1 MKRFT
6 LILILVFTVMS
17 FASCTTGSDVKNVG
31 EDVKDNVKQGMEA
44 TKDKANDVVQSEK
57 KMMNDVKNDVTRA
70 TENMADF
77 TSNAD
82 KNVDRTSFITEE
94 MAKQIAVEKAGIN
107 PGDARFIKVD
117 FDKDDNRFV
126 YEIEFVAGNAE
137 YEFDISATDG
147 TVISKET
154 DNLR

>member
-6 LILILVFTVMS
+6 LISILIFTVMS
-17 FASCTTGSDVKNVG
+17 FASCTMGNDVKNAG
-31 EDVKDNVKQGMEA
+31 EDVKNSAKQGIEA
-44 TKDKANDVVQSEK
+44 TKDKADDVVQSEK

-70 TENMADF
+70 TDF

-107 PGDARFIKVD
+107 PNDAKFIKVD
-117 FDKDDNRFV
+117 FDKDNNKFV
-126 YEIEFVAGNAE
+126 YEIEFVAGNTE

-147 TVISKET
+147 SVISEEK
-154 DNLR
+154 DNVR